1 MAGALMAQPSAQPA
15 KPKPAVPAK
24 APAAPPV
31 PEVER
36 ETGLYATINT
46 TMGAIVVKLY
56 EKESPITVRNFTGLA
71 RGAKAWRDPK
81 TGQMVRRPLY
91 AGTIF
96 HRVIPGFMIQ
106 GGDPTGTGAG
116 DCGFVIPDEFHPDLK
131 FDKPGRLAMAN
142 KGPKTGDCQF
152 FITEASTPHL
162 TGLHTIFGQVIEG
175 QDVVDKIAATPRDSS
190 DRPRTAVR
198 MRTVTIKRF
207 GPDPNPPKPAAPAAK
222 KAAAPAAKK
231 AAVPAA
237 KKAAVPAAKKAAAPA
252 VTPPAAK
259 K

>member
-1 MAGALMAQPSAQPA
+1 MYRLLFMTLLAGALMAQAPAQPA

-24 APAAPPV
+24 AKPAAVPAAPVV

-36 ETGLYATINT
+36 ETGLYATIAT
-46 TMGAIVVKLY
+46 TMGVVVIKLY
-56 EKESPITVRNFTGLA
+56 EKEAPITVRNFTGLA
-71 RGAKAWRDPK
+71 RGTRAWRDPK

-91 AGTIF
+91 AGTVF

-106 GGDPTGTGAG
+106 GGDPTGSGAG
-116 DCGFVIPDEFHPDLK
+116 DCGFVIPDEFHPELK
-131 FDKPGRLAMAN
+131 FDQAGRVAMAN

-152 FITEASTPHL
+152 FITEGATPHL

-175 QDVVDKIAATPRDSS
+175 QDVVNKIAATPRDSS

-207 GPDPNPPKPAAPAAK
+207 GPDPNPPKPAAKKSAAAAAK
-222 KAAAPAAKK
+222 KSAA
-231 AAVPAA
+231 
-237 KKAAVPAAKKAAAPA
+237 
-252 VTPPAAK
+252 PPAAK